1 MITIKLIKNSRIY
14 KELKKKKKEKK
25 TQWLIENNWDSDLKR
40 VFSEEVETAEND
52 YIYIYISVRDIKTNT
67 SLRFYLITIRWLR
80 HQCWC
85 RWMWGMETL
94 M

>member
-14 KELKKKKKEKK
+14 KEIKKKKKEKR

-40 VFSEEVETAEND
+40 VFSEEVETAEKCL
-52 YIYIYISVRDIKTNT
+52 YIYMAVRDMKTNT

-85 RWMWGMETL
+85 RWMWGMEAL